1 MGRKEQREAKRK
13 LGNPAKEL
21 LKIMQKYMP
30 DLWKQIDEMKDPRHQ
45 SYITYPQ
52 RVLIA
57 VVLLKNLT
65 GLRSMNEMTDVFN
78 EDAYIQNIGL
88 MCGIR
93 TLEEIPHLVT
103 VNNYLSRLEPE
114 NLEKIRSGIIYDL
127 IRCRAFE
134 KARYRRKWLVIVDGT
149 RLCSFK
155 KENDEHCLH
164 VTHRVRETGEESTTW
179 YHTVLEAKIVLG
191 DGLIVSIASEFI
203 ENNAEDARRQKEMNA
218 EEIKQDCESKAFKR
232 LAEKLKK
239 AFPRLPICI
248 LADGLYTTEPVFSIC
263 EKNGWEYIIR
273 LKDGAMPAVAGE
285 FHTLKDRDPENSIQG
300 MKWVNGI
307 ETENRKLNVLEL
319 EEKKKGKGNGEEN
332 EIITMF
338 QWVTSYEITRWNA
351 SGTAKTGRKRWKI
364 ENEGFNNQK
373 NHRFE
378 ITHVNSCDYTAMKN
392 HYLLI
397 QISDLIRQLFEL
409 RHYKEH
415 EIKEKIKNISSSL
428 LRYFGRVLAGEDI
441 SQTGTCIVPRQEP
454 L

>member
-21 LKIMQKYMP
+21 LKIMKKYMP

-78 EDAYIQNIGL
+78 ENAYIQNIGL

-164 VTHRVRETGEESTTW
+164 VTHRDRETGEESTTW

-203 ENNAEDARRQKEMNA
+203 ENNAEDAQRQKEMNA
-218 EEIKQDCESKAFKR
+218 EKIKQDCESKAFKR

-248 LADGLYTTEPVFSIC
+248 LADGLYTTETVFSIC
-263 EKNGWEYIIR
+263 EKTGGN
-273 LKDGAMPAVAGE
+273 
-285 FHTLKDRDPENSIQG
+285 TLYG
-300 MKWVNGI
+300 
-307 ETENRKLNVLEL
+307 
-319 EEKKKGKGNGEEN
+319 
-332 EIITMF
+332 
-338 QWVTSYEITRWNA
+338 
-351 SGTAKTGRKRWKI
+351 
-364 ENEGFNNQK
+364 
-373 NHRFE
+373 
-378 ITHVNSCDYTAMKN
+378 
-392 HYLLI
+392 
-397 QISDLIRQLFEL
+397 
-409 RHYKEH
+409 
-415 EIKEKIKNISSSL
+415 
-428 LRYFGRVLAGEDI
+428 
-441 SQTGTCIVPRQEP
+441 
-454 L
+454 